1 MKLPFTLLLFLFLE
15 KFGFSQYHEIEINGR
30 VIDTTKNQQFY
41 NIILFNKSKNKA
53 YFGSPDGSFK
63 IVANCNETVIVS
75 VEGYE
80 KSTIF
85 IEEGNTKPSLY
96 YNIYLQPQTKYLK
109 PIVIHPLKTLQQ
121 IKEEREQL
129 TLKESKKMV
138 EGISILQ
145 SPITALYERFSKRA
159 QTIKKINEFKYQD
172 EKSKILKE
180 LLSLYVNYE
189 IIDLNEKDFDL
200 FISFLNLNDE
210 ILKNTS
216 DLELSTFIKD
226 KFDHFKSINLK

>member
-1 MKLPFTLLLFLFLE
+1 MPFTLLLFLFLE
-15 KFGFSQYHEIEINGR
+15 KFGFSQYHEIEISGR

-63 IVANCNETVIVS
+63 IVANCKETIIVS

-85 IEEGNTKPSLY
+85 IEEGNTKPSLNY
-96 YNIYLQPQTKYLK
+96 SIYLQPQTKQLK
-109 PIVIHPLKTLQQ
+109 TIVIHPLKTIQQ
-121 IKEEREQL
+121 IKEERMQL

-138 EGISILQ
+138 EGISVIQ
-145 SPITALYERFSKRA
+145 SPITALYERYSKRA
-159 QTIKKINEFKYQD
+159 QSIKKINELKFQD
-172 EKSKILKE
+172 NKNRILKE
-180 LLSLYVNYE
+180 LLSLYVDYE
-189 IIDLNEKDFDL
+189 IIDLNENDFDL

-216 DLELSTFIKD
+216 DLELTTFIKD
-226 KFDHFKSINLK
+226 KFKHFISLNQK